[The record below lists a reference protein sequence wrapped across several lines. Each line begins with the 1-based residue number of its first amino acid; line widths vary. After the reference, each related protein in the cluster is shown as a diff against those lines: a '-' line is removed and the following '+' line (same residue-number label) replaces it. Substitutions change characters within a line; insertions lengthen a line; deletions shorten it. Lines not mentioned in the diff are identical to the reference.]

1 MQIDAPTGL
10 ARSRCENHPDREA
23 VAFCRECER
32 TFCRECVTS
41 HDDRVVCAACLSRM
55 ADDGDVKKR
64 VRLNGLLM
72 PIRALVGFVVVWVLL
87 YAFGRILASASAT
100 FHKDGLWH
108 DMPGEDA

>member
-1 MQIDAPTGL
+1 
-10 ARSRCENHPDREA
+10 
-23 VAFCRECER
+23 
-32 TFCRECVTS
+32 
-41 HDDRVVCAACLSRM
+41 
-55 ADDGDVKKR
+55 
-64 VRLNGLLM
+64 M